1 MLMAQGLHKD
11 FGSRELFHDLN
22 WRIGPQ
28 DKVGLVGANGAGKT
42 TLMRIIMGEEPV
54 ETGSVTLGQEETR
67 GYLPQEVPRVA
78 GGTAFERVLDGARE
92 VRDLGLRL
100 KDIEER
106 MTVAPADA
114 ATALAEEHAQVLER
128 YAMLDGYT
136 LEGRAEDA
144 LRGLGFSHAQ
154 AHGPVKDLSGGWWMR
169 VELARLLI
177 AQPDY
182 LLLDEPTNHL
192 DTESL
197 TWLEG
202 FLQRYPGAWV
212 VVSHDRYF
220 LNRTVGA
227 IAELSSD
234 GMAVFSGDYDF
245 YLEAKEALAAQ
256 LAQEAV
262 QYKRKASELE
272 AFISRFRA
280 KASKAKQAQS
290 RMKTLERMGPP
301 PPAPKARPTL
311 RITLPEPPRAGA
323 QVAQLQDIHKAYGP
337 KVLYRGLSLTLNRGD
352 RVVVVGVNGAGKST
366 LLKMLAGVLPTDSGT
381 CTLGH
386 NVEPYYFAQHQLEML
401 NAKRTVLEEMEADW
415 HGASP
420 TQVRSLLGA
429 FLFRGD
435 ALKQYVGVLSGGEKC
450 RLALAKMMA
459 KPANLLLLDEPTNH
473 LDLASRDVLEAALA
487 QYAGTIVCVSHDRYF
502 INRIA
507 NRIWAT
513 EGEGRLTDHPGDYD
527 AYQWRLAQ
535 LAAQKL
541 AAEQADAPAKGTP
554 SQQSASQM
562 DFRAKKAQAKAQKQH
577 QRLVESAEADIAAF
591 EARIKEI
598 DALLCD
604 PQVFGDTARA
614 KDLMHERQDIEEQR
628 LPGRMAEWEALSEG
642 G

>member
-1 MLMAQGLHKD
+1 MLMAHGLHKD

-28 DKVGLVGANGAGKT
+28 DKLGLVGPNGAGKT
-42 TLMRIIMGEEPV
+42 TLMRMIMGEEPLDG
-54 ETGSVTLGQEETR
+54 GSVTLGQEETR

-78 GGTAFERVLDGARE
+78 GGSAFERVLDGARE
-92 VRDLGLRL
+92 VRELGLRL
-100 KDIEER
+100 KEVEAQLTD
-106 MTVAPADA
+106 APASA
-114 ATALAEEHAQVLER
+114 AMALAEEHALVLER
-128 YAMLDGYT
+128 YALLDGYT

-144 LRGLGFSHAQ
+144 LRGLGFSHTQ
-154 AHGPVKDLSGGWWMR
+154 AHGPVRDLSGGWWMR

-227 IAELSSD
+227 IAELGQD
-234 GMAVFSGDYDF
+234 GVAVFTGDYDF
-245 YLEAKEALAAQ
+245 YIEAKEALATQA
-256 LAQEAV
+256 AQEAV
-262 QYKRKASELE
+262 QYRRKASELE

-301 PPAPKARPTL
+301 PPAAKARPTL

-323 QVAQLQDIHKAYGP
+323 QVAQMQDVHKAYGE
-337 KVLYRGLSLTLNRGD
+337 KVLYRGLNLTLNRGD

-366 LLKMLAGVLPTDSGT
+366 LLKMLAGVLTTDRGA

-386 NVEPYYFAQHQLEML
+386 NVVPYYFAQHQLEML

-435 ALKQYVGVLSGGEKC
+435 ALKQLVGVLSGGEKC

-487 QYAGTIVCVSHDRYF
+487 QYTGTIVCVSHDRYF

-507 NRIWAT
+507 TRIWAT
-513 EGEGRLTDHPGDYD
+513 EGQGVLTDYPGDYD
-527 AYQWRLAQ
+527 AYQWRVNQAAQAQ
-535 LAAQKL
+535 L
-541 AAEQADAPAKGTP
+541 QASVGPGPEPVPQT
-554 SQQSASQM
+554 ASNA
-562 DFRAKKAQAKAQKQH
+562 DFRSRKAQAKAQRQH
-577 QRLVESAEADIAAF
+577 QRLVETAEADIAAF
-591 EARIKEI
+591 ESRIKKI
-598 DALLCD
+598 DSLLCD
-604 PQVFGDTARA
+604 PAVFGDTAQA
-614 KDLMHERQDIEEQR
+614 KSLLEERRVIEQER
-628 LPGRMAEWEALSEG
+628 LPARMAQWEALSENAAAP
-642 G
+642 